1 MWGMSGLVPLNAAEP
16 GLEQTRDQSRA
27 NFIEL
32 AHAILLDDKQESAA
46 REKLT
51 KLALDE
57 QEKRL
62 LDLSVRL
69 KRAEQTKQQLKIT
82 FDRNETLISELN
94 SKLELSSGTLGEVFG
109 VANEGALELIPILKD
124 SITSA
129 EYPQRVEK
137 LKFAETTQVPTIS
150 DFRNI
155 FLALESEIAQSGQL
169 AVFSVSVIQQDGTEV
184 MQRVLRL
191 GTFGAVN
198 EQGNYL
204 KWNVEHQK
212 FGVLPTQPAHNFSEL
227 PNISATEPNSFLIDP
242 TRGDLF
248 ALLDREPSFQ
258 ERIEQGGT
266 IGYIIISLGCIGL
279 VIGLLQLIMLL
290 SAEMGV
296 RRQLKAS
303 VISQSN
309 PLGRVLYSV
318 KEKDIESKVETL
330 ELKVDEAVMAEFALL
345 ERGQSF
351 LKLLAAVAPLLGLL
365 GTVIG
370 MIATFQS
377 ISIFGTSDPKL
388 MASGISQAL
397 MTTVLGLVVAVPI
410 LFVHSVL
417 VSRSRRIVQILQQKS
432 FAALGSINQLP
443 ELKVA

>member
-109 VANEGALELIPILKD
+109 VANEGALELIPTLKD

-432 FAALGSINQLP
+432 FAALGSINQSP
-443 ELKVA
+443 ELKLA